1 MVGRPCLG
9 DEFVHFRGSILQ
21 GDNLNHEQTRFVG
34 VFHHTISWVQVF
46 LEFSSPMTDPC
57 DVDLP
62 RQIIASMPSHY
73 PFDPFEVTPVTP
85 KMAVHS
91 NGICPKM
98 PPPKIS
104 SLGIIVKLKPWFTH
118 S

>member
-34 VFHHTISWVQVF
+34 VFDPTISWVQVF

-57 DVDLP
+57 DVDIP

-73 PFDPFEVTPVTP
+73 PFDLRSPW
-85 KMAVHS
+85 S
-91 NGICPKM
+91 
-98 PPPKIS
+98 PPKWRC
-104 SLGIIVKLKPWFTH
+104 IVMESAPKCPPKK
-118 S
+118 SVV